1 MKLLPDEATWDTCV
15 APAGRR
21 RKKRN
26 NANDN
31 NNDGSLRSGYT
42 YVAAELQVQ
51 CWSPSGSAADLQGSV
66 EYGYNSPYGYGFAK

>member
-26 NANDN
+26 NNNANH
-31 NNDGSLRSGYT
+31 NDGSLRSGYT
-42 YVAAELQVQ
+42 YVTAELQIQ
-51 CWSPSGSAADLQGSV
+51 CWSPSGSAADLQGRI
-66 EYGYNSPYGYGFAK
+66 EYRSNSPDRYGFAK